1 MTTALPTPAP
11 TPVPGDRATLSAGPV
26 TTADLVRYAGA
37 SGDFN
42 PIHYDHLHAV
52 ASGMDGVIAHGLYV
66 MGVAARV
73 FDGWL
78 GTRGEVA
85 AYDARF
91 AAPVKPGDRLEVA
104 ATVQAVEGG
113 QARVAVEGRVGDR
126 KVLAAE
132 AVLRLAPAP

>member
-1 MTTALPTPAP
+1 MTTTTPL
-11 TPVPGDRATLSAGPV
+11 PGDRATLTVGPV
-26 TTADLVRYAGA
+26 TTADLARYAGA

-42 PIHYDHLHAV
+42 PIHYDHLHAL
-52 ASGMDGVIAHGLYV
+52 ASGLDGVIAHGLYV

-91 AAPVKPGDRLEVA
+91 TAPVKPGDRLEVA
-104 ATVQAVEGG
+104 ATVQTVEDG
-113 QARVAVEGRVGDR
+113 QARVTVEGRVGDR
-126 KVLAAE
+126 KVLAAD
-132 AVLRLAPAP
+132 ATLRFVGAP